1 MVIQNCLAF
10 LDIPKKMFLWTGLV
24 RSDDNGVSDGD
35 NSENGDENGVGGV
48 YSGNDDNLGGE
59 NW

>member
-1 MVIQNCLAF
+1 M
-10 LDIPKKMFLWTGLV
+10 DIPKKMFLWTGLV